1 MMKAMKQYTDFTE
14 EDLHLAL
21 QRIDDRDTHPLPSD
35 FADRVMNQIDK
46 TPVSTSLRRRWRGA
60 IWAVAASLAAVIALS
75 VALWPK
81 STGTVY
87 QDTFASAEEA
97 CLILS
102 NNTDHNTI
110 AL

>member
-1 MMKAMKQYTDFTE
+1 MIAMKQYTDFTDD
-14 EDLHLAL
+14 DLRLAL
-21 QRIDDRDTHPLPSD
+21 QRIEERDTTPLPTD
-35 FADRVMNQIDK
+35 FADRVMERIND
-46 TPVSTSLRRRWRGA
+46 TPVSTPLQRRWRGA
-60 IWAVAASLAAVIALS
+60 IWAVAASLVAIVALGAV
-75 VALWPK
+75 LWPK